1 MYCCFD
7 KRNIFINSLIFLLS
21 KMKIFDKASYPYYHH
36 HYLKLMVSFFLL
48 FIFIFNLSFN
58 YNSIFVYGHSLLGGG
73 INASGIQ
80 TQTNGNYKVEL
91 STNPSKLVLNKTTDI
106 QLRVTSTAAAGG
118 AEIMELPVY
127 LSLQKDGKNDN
138 SSQTLVMVR
147 GGHYNFKSIFP
158 EKGKYILF
166 VNIKDIYYTDTTLNF
181 IFELNVND
189 PIIDQFYNL
198 MKSYLIDYYYI
209 YVPIVIIIVISII
222 AHKSKGKTKN
232 TEIFILIVRG
242 LYKKLHKQ

>member
-21 KMKIFDKASYPYYHH
+21 KIKIFNMASYPYYHY
-36 HYLKLMVSFFLL
+36 HYLKLMVSFFFL
-48 FIFIFNLSFN
+48 FIFILNLSFN
-58 YNSIFVYGHSLLGGG
+58 YNSIFVYGHSLLGGNNG
-73 INASGIQ
+73 SGIQ
-80 TQTNGNYKVEL
+80 TQTNGNFKVEL
-91 STNPSKLVLNKTTDI
+91 STNPSKLVLNKTTDVL
-106 QLRVTSTAAAGG
+106 LRVTSTAAAGG
-118 AEIMELPVY
+118 EIMELPVY

-181 IFELNVND
+181 IFELNVDD

-198 MKSYLIDYYYI
+198 MKSFFIDYYYI
-209 YVPIVIIIVISII
+209 YVPIIIIIVVSILSLKYI
-222 AHKSKGKTKN
+222 GKSKN
-232 TEIFILIVRG
+232 REIFILIVRG

>member
-21 KMKIFDKASYPYYHH
+21 RIKIFDMASYPNYHN

-48 FIFIFNLSFN
+48 FIFILNLSFN
-58 YNSIFVYGHSLLGGG
+58 YNSIFVYGHSLLGSNNG
-73 INASGIQ
+73 SGIQ
-80 TQTNGNYKVEL
+80 TQTNGNFKVEL
-91 STNPSKLVLNKTTDI
+91 STNPSKLVLNKTTDVL
-106 QLRVTSTAAAGG
+106 LRVTSTAAAAGG
-118 AEIMELPVY
+118 EIMELPVY

-158 EKGKYILF
+158 EKGKYLLL

-181 IFELNVND
+181 IFELNVDD

-198 MKSYLIDYYYI
+198 MKSFFIGYYYI
-209 YVPIVIIIVISII
+209 YVPIIIIIVVSILSLKYI
-222 AHKSKGKTKN
+222 GKSKKR
-232 TEIFILIVRG
+232 EIFILIVRG

>member
-1 MYCCFD
+1 MYCWFD

-21 KMKIFDKASYPYYHH
+21 KIKIFNVTSYPYYHY

-48 FIFIFNLSFN
+48 FIFILNLSFN
-58 YNSIFVYGHSLLGGG
+58 YNSIFVYGHSLLGSNNG
-73 INASGIQ
+73 SGIQ
-80 TQTNGNYKVEL
+80 TQTNGNFKVEL
-91 STNPSKLVLNKTTDI
+91 STNPSKLVLNKTTDVL
-106 QLRVTSTAAAGG
+106 LRVTSTAAAGG
-118 AEIMELPVY
+118 EIMELPVY

-181 IFELNVND
+181 IFELNVDD
-189 PIIDQFYNL
+189 PIIDQFYSL
-198 MKSYLIDYYYI
+198 LKSFFIDYYYI
-209 YVPIVIIIVISII
+209 YVPIIIIIVVSII
-222 AHKSKGKTKN
+222 SLKYIGKSKN
-232 TEIFILIVRG
+232 REIFILIVRG

>member
-7 KRNIFINSLIFLLS
+7 KRNIFINSLIFLSS
-21 KMKIFDKASYPYYHH
+21 KMKIFDMASYPYYHYY
-36 HYLKLMVSFFLL
+36 YLKLMVSFFLL
-48 FIFIFNLSFN
+48 FIFILNLSFN
-58 YNSIFVYGHSLLGGG
+58 YNSIFVYGHSLLGSNNG
-73 INASGIQ
+73 SGIQ

-91 STNPSKLVLNKTTDI
+91 FTNPSKLVLNKTTDVL
-106 QLRVTSTAAAGG
+106 LRVTSTAAAGG
-118 AEIMELPVY
+118 EIMELPVY

-181 IFELNVND
+181 IFELNVDD
-189 PIIDQFYNL
+189 PIIDQFYNS
-198 MKSYLIDYYYI
+198 MKSFFIDYYYI
-209 YVPIVIIIVISII
+209 YVPIVIIIVVSII
-222 AHKSKGKTKN
+222 VLKYIRKSKN
-232 TEIFILIVRG
+232 REIFILIVRG